1 MAVDR
6 ACTRKLYIRPFDTHL
21 VLTRSKAEVRRRCG
35 ILLFD
40 PLLDLVR
47 EFLFL
52 TPFPTAKNYVSSRI
66 FFDLYFLV
74 RFMQ

>member
-1 MAVDR
+1 
-6 ACTRKLYIRPFDTHL
+6 
-21 VLTRSKAEVRRRCG
+21 
-35 ILLFD
+35 
-40 PLLDLVR
+40 VR